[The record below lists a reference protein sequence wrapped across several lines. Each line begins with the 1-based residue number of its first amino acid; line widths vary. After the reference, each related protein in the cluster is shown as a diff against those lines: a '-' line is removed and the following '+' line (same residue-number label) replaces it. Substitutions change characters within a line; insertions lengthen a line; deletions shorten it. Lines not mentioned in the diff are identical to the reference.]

1 MSSRSIKSYNLQ
13 SGLKRSSLSNKNAT
27 LLPTGYGQYGFNSN
41 MTNSG
46 TTGGLTASNGV
57 SYNTSIYKFGTA
69 ALNLNGTST
78 YASFNI
84 PAGATTH
91 TIAFW
96 IYPRAN
102 SQRSYIV
109 DFRTVDATNVGY
121 WLYDSPSS
129 ATFGGDSEYTFTFFP
144 ILNTWTHW
152 ALVTDAAAGTM
163 SWYQDGALIAS
174 QPRICITSSNGDFTL
189 GTYSGVRGN
198 NQDQYFLDAVVDNM
212 YVSGTALTQAQVQEL
227 YNQTTSF

>member
-1 MSSRSIKSYNLQ
+1 MTTRSIKSYNIN
-13 SGLKRSSLSNKNAT
+13 SGLKKSSASDKKAVSIPL
-27 LLPTGYGQYGFNSN
+27 GYGQYGFNSN

-46 TTGGLTASNGV
+46 TTGGLTASNGI
-57 SYNTSIYKFGTA
+57 SYNTSIYKFGSA
-69 ALNLNGTST
+69 ALNFNGTST

-91 TIAFW
+91 TVAFW

-102 SQRSYIV
+102 SERSYIV

-121 WLYDSPSS
+121 WLYDTPNT
-129 ATFGGDSEYTFTFFP
+129 ATFGGDSEYTFTFPP

-163 SWYQDGALIAS
+163 TWYQDGARVAS
-174 QPRICITSSNGDFTL
+174 ASRICVTSSSGDFTL

-198 NQDQYFLDAVVDNM
+198 NQSQYFLDAVIDNL
-212 YVSGTALTQAQVQEL
+212 YVSATALTQAQIQEL
-227 YNQTTSF
+227 YNRTESF